1 MALKHSLVAWAFL
14 AYCSF
19 SYSEIING
27 TTPNAAGNGL
37 TWSMPNVLPAA
48 TGLTVDGVIYQ
59 YSAVKNPA
67 DSMIVNIQNKDA
79 IQPGFIFRSQDDWSG
94 LRGNTITKVVPVD
107 NIPITRWGAGSITV
121 DGNGEVTNP
130 SVVYK
135 YKYDTC
141 VDPLSSPACPG
152 YAAAM
157 AKQLTETPAEIYDP
171 LSDQYIQN
179 VLDTKFVN
187 EEEKRISASS
197 VAKRNNKTID
207 KKSIAS
213 PLSPEDAITASQ
225 LEMLNNIP
233 GIELYRVS
241 IPGGVYNDVLRYPD
255 KKLPDSKNA
264 RRLGLAQENL
274 HKAMVDL
281 QYKQ

>member
-1 MALKHSLVAWAFL
+1 MALRHSLVAWAFL

-27 TTPNAAGNGL
+27 TTANAAGNGL
-37 TWSMPNVLPAA
+37 TWSMGNVLPAA

-59 YSAVKNPA
+59 YTAVKNPK
-67 DSMIVNIQNKDA
+67 DRMVVGVQNKDTTR
-79 IQPGFIFRSQDDWSG
+79 PGFVFRSQDDWSG
-94 LRGNTITKVVPVD
+94 LPGNTITKVVPLD
-107 NIPITRWGAGSITV
+107 NIPITRWGAGNITV
-121 DGNGEVTNP
+121 DGTGEVKNP

-141 VDPLSSPACPG
+141 ADPLSTPSCPG
-152 YAAAM
+152 YSAAM
-157 AKQLTETPAEIYDP
+157 AKQLTEKPAEIYDP
-171 LSDQYIQN
+171 LSDEYVRNI
-179 VLDTKFVN
+179 LDRRFII
-187 EEEKRISASS
+187 EEERRVQLSSATRR
-197 VAKRNNKTID
+197 ADRQID
-207 KKSIAS
+207 RKSIGS
-213 PLSPEDAITASQ
+213 PLSPLDADKASQ

-233 GIELYRVS
+233 GLELYKVS
-241 IPGGVYNDVLRYPD
+241 IPGGVYNDVIRFPD
-255 KKLPDSKNA
+255 KKLPDSKDA

>member
-1 MALKHSLVAWAFL
+1 VAWAFL

-27 TTPNAAGNGL
+27 TTVNAAGNGL
-37 TWSMPNVLPAA
+37 TWSMGNVLPAA

-59 YSAVKNPA
+59 YSAIKNPR
-67 DSMIVNIQNKDA
+67 DPMVVNIQNKDA
-79 IQPGFIFRSQDDWSG
+79 TQPGFVFRSRDDWSG
-94 LRGNTITKVVPVD
+94 LPGNTITKVVPLD

-121 DGNGEVTNP
+121 DGVGEVTNP
-130 SVVYK
+130 LVVYK

-141 VDPLSSPACPG
+141 VDPLSSPTCPG

-157 AKQLTETPAEIYDP
+157 AKLLTEKPAEIYDP
-171 LSDQYIQN
+171 LSDQNIRN
-179 VLDTKFVN
+179 VLDAKFVI
-187 EEEKRISASS
+187 EEERRIPTTST
-197 VAKRNNKTID
+197 KRNDKPID
-207 KKSIAS
+207 RRSIVS
-213 PLSPEDAITASQ
+213 PLSPADADKASQ

-233 GIELYRVS
+233 GFDLYKVS
-241 IPGGVYNDVLRYPD
+241 IPGGVYNEVLRYPD
-255 KKLPDSKNA
+255 KKLPDSRNA
-264 RRLGLAQENL
+264 RRFGLAQDSL

>member
-1 MALKHSLVAWAFL
+1 
-14 AYCSF
+14 
-19 SYSEIING
+19 
-27 TTPNAAGNGL
+27 
-37 TWSMPNVLPAA
+37 MPNVLPAA

-79 IQPGFIFRSQDDWSG
+79 VQPGFIFRSQDDWSG

-121 DGNGEVTNP
+121 DGIGEVTNP

-141 VDPLSSPACPG
+141 VDPLSSLACPG

-187 EEEKRISASS
+187 EEEKKISASS

-255 KKLPDSKNA
+255 KKLPDSKDA

>member
-1 MALKHSLVAWAFL
+1 MGS
-14 AYCSF
+14 
-19 SYSEIING
+19 
-27 TTPNAAGNGL
+27 
-37 TWSMPNVLPAA
+37 VLPAA

-59 YSAVKNPA
+59 YSAVKNPR
-67 DSMIVNIQNKDA
+67 DPMVVNIQNKDA
-79 IQPGFIFRSQDDWSG
+79 IRPGFVFRSMDDWSG
-94 LRGNTITKVVPVD
+94 LPGNTITKVLPVD
-107 NIPITRWGAGSITV
+107 NIPITRWGAGSITI
-121 DGNGEVTNP
+121 DGIGEVRNP
-130 SVVYK
+130 SVIYK

-157 AKQLTETPAEIYDP
+157 AKLLTEKPPEIYDP
-171 LSDQYIQN
+171 LSDQNIRN
-179 VLDTKFVN
+179 VLDTRFIN
-187 EEEKRISASS
+187 EEERRLPVSS
-197 VAKRNNKTID
+197 FTRRNDKPID
-207 KKSIAS
+207 RKSSTS
-213 PLSPEDAITASQ
+213 PLSPEDSIKASE

-255 KKLPDSKNA
+255 KKLPDSRNA
-264 RRLGLAQENL
+264 RRFGLAQESL

>member
-1 MALKHSLVAWAFL
+1 M
-14 AYCSF
+14 
-19 SYSEIING
+19 G
-27 TTPNAAGNGL
+27 
-37 TWSMPNVLPAA
+37 NVLPAA

-121 DGNGEVTNP
+121 DGIGEVTNP
-130 SVVYK
+130 SVIYK

-157 AKQLTETPAEIYDP
+157 AKQLTEKPAEIYDP
-171 LSDQYIQN
+171 LSDQYIRN
-179 VLDTKFVN
+179 VLDTRFVI
-187 EEEKRISASS
+187 EEERRLPISS
-197 VAKRNNKTID
+197 VTKRNDKRID
-207 KKSIAS
+207 KKSVDS
-213 PLSPEDAITASQ
+213 PLSAEDAIKASQ

-255 KKLPDSKNA
+255 KKLPDSKDA

>member
-1 MALKHSLVAWAFL
+1 VAWAFL

-27 TTPNAAGNGL
+27 TTANAAGNGL
-37 TWSMPNVLPAA
+37 TWSMGSVLPAA

-59 YSAVKNPA
+59 YSAVKNPR
-67 DSMIVNIQNKDA
+67 DPMVVNIQNKDA
-79 IQPGFIFRSQDDWSG
+79 IRPGFVFRSMDDWSG
-94 LRGNTITKVVPVD
+94 LPGNTITKVLPVD
-107 NIPITRWGAGSITV
+107 NIPITRWGAGSITI
-121 DGNGEVTNP
+121 DGIGEVRNP
-130 SVVYK
+130 SVIYK

-141 VDPLSSPACPG
+141 ADPLSSPACPG
-152 YAAAM
+152 YATAM
-157 AKQLTETPAEIYDP
+157 AKLLTEKPPEIYDP
-171 LSDQYIQN
+171 LSDQNIRN
-179 VLDTKFVN
+179 VLDTRFIN
-187 EEEKRISASS
+187 EEERRLPVSS
-197 VAKRNNKTID
+197 FTRRNDKPID
-207 KKSIAS
+207 RKSSTS
-213 PLSPEDAITASQ
+213 PLSPEDSIKASE

-255 KKLPDSKNA
+255 KKLPDSRNA
-264 RRLGLAQENL
+264 RRFGLAQESL

>member
-1 MALKHSLVAWAFL
+1 MFL

-37 TWSMPNVLPAA
+37 TWSMGNVLPAA

-121 DGNGEVTNP
+121 DGIGEVTNP
-130 SVVYK
+130 SVIYK

-157 AKQLTETPAEIYDP
+157 AKQLTEKPAEIYDP
-171 LSDQYIQN
+171 LSDQYIRN
-179 VLDTKFVN
+179 VLDTRFVI
-187 EEEKRISASS
+187 EEERRLPISS
-197 VAKRNNKTID
+197 VTKRNDKRID
-207 KKSIAS
+207 KKSVDS
-213 PLSPEDAITASQ
+213 PLSAEDAIKASQ

-255 KKLPDSKNA
+255 KKLPDSKDA

>member
-1 MALKHSLVAWAFL
+1 MAWAFL

-27 TTPNAAGNGL
+27 TTANAAGNGL
-37 TWSMPNVLPAA
+37 TWSMGNVLPAA

-59 YSAVKNPA
+59 YSAVKNPRDA
-67 DSMIVNIQNKDA
+67 MVVNIQNRDA

-121 DGNGEVTNP
+121 DGIGEVRNP

-152 YAAAM
+152 YSAAM
-157 AKQLTETPAEIYDP
+157 AKQLIEKPVEIYDP
-171 LSDQYIQN
+171 LSDQNIRN
-179 VLDTKFVN
+179 VLDTRFVI
-187 EEEKRISASS
+187 EEERRVQVSS
-197 VAKRNNKTID
+197 VTRRNEKPID
-207 KKSIAS
+207 RKSVAS
-213 PLSPEDAITASQ
+213 PLSPADADKASQ
-225 LEMLNNIP
+225 LEMLNDIP
-233 GIELYRVS
+233 GFELYRVS

-255 KKLPDSKNA
+255 KKLPDSRNA

-274 HKAMVDL
+274 HNALVDL
-281 QYKQ
+281 QYKK

>member
-1 MALKHSLVAWAFL
+1 MAWVFL

-37 TWSMPNVLPAA
+37 TWSMGNVLPAT

-121 DGNGEVTNP
+121 DGIGEVTNP
-130 SVVYK
+130 SVIYK

-157 AKQLTETPAEIYDP
+157 AKQLTEKPAEIYDP
-171 LSDQYIQN
+171 LSDQYIRN
-179 VLDTKFVN
+179 VLDTRFVI
-187 EEEKRISASS
+187 EEERRLPISS
-197 VAKRNNKTID
+197 VKKRNDKRID
-207 KKSIAS
+207 KKSVGS
-213 PLSPEDAITASQ
+213 PLSAEDAIKASQ

-281 QYKQ
+281 QYKR

>member
-1 MALKHSLVAWAFL
+1 MAWVFL

-37 TWSMPNVLPAA
+37 TWSMGNVLPAA

-121 DGNGEVTNP
+121 DGIGEVTNP
-130 SVVYK
+130 SVIYK

-157 AKQLTETPAEIYDP
+157 AKQLTEKPAEIYDP
-171 LSDQYIQN
+171 LSDQYIRN
-179 VLDTKFVN
+179 VLDTRFVI
-187 EEEKRISASS
+187 EEERRLPISS
-197 VAKRNNKTID
+197 VKKRNDKRID
-207 KKSIAS
+207 KKSVGS
-213 PLSPEDAITASQ
+213 PLSAEDAIKASQ

-255 KKLPDSKNA
+255 KKLPDSKDA

>member
-1 MALKHSLVAWAFL
+1 MAWAFL

-27 TTPNAAGNGL
+27 TTVNAAGNGL
-37 TWSMPNVLPAA
+37 TWSMGNVLPAA

-59 YSAVKNPA
+59 YSAVKNARDP
-67 DSMIVNIQNKDA
+67 MIVSIQNKDA
-79 IQPGFIFRSQDDWSG
+79 TQPGFVFRSQDDWSG
-94 LRGNTITKVVPVD
+94 LRGNSITKVVPVD

-121 DGNGEVTNP
+121 DGIGEVRNP
-130 SVVYK
+130 SVIYK

-141 VDPLSSPACPG
+141 ADPLSSPACPG
-152 YAAAM
+152 YSAAM
-157 AKQLTETPAEIYDP
+157 SKQLTEKPAEIYDP
-171 LSDQYIQN
+171 LSDQYVKN
-179 VLDTKFVN
+179 VLDTRFVI
-187 EEEKRISASS
+187 EEERRVQLSS
-197 VAKRNNKTID
+197 VTRRNEKPID

-213 PLSPEDAITASQ
+213 PLSPEDADKVSQ

-233 GIELYRVS
+233 GLELYKVS

-255 KKLPDSKNA
+255 KKLPDNRNA
-264 RRLGLAQENL
+264 RRLGSSQENL

>member
-1 MALKHSLVAWAFL
+1 MAWVFL

-37 TWSMPNVLPAA
+37 TWSMGNVLPAA

-121 DGNGEVTNP
+121 DGIGEVTNP
-130 SVVYK
+130 SVIYK

-157 AKQLTETPAEIYDP
+157 AKQLTEKPAEIYDP
-171 LSDQYIQN
+171 LSDQYIRN
-179 VLDTKFVN
+179 VLDTRFVI
-187 EEEKRISASS
+187 EEERRLPISS
-197 VAKRNNKTID
+197 VTKRNDKRID
-207 KKSIAS
+207 KKSVDS
-213 PLSPEDAITASQ
+213 PLSAEDAIKASQ

-255 KKLPDSKNA
+255 KKLPDSKDA